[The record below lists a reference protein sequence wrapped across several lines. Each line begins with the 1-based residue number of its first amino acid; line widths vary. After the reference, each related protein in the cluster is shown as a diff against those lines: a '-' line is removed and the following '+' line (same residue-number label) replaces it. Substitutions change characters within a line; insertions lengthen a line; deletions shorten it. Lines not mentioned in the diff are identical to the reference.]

1 MMSNLIEINTKYI
14 DTPEE
19 YRTKEDM
26 WIEGVFQSDLGWSV
40 YSVLITSGDLR
51 GEIVRVYS
59 DGVRDAVPTVL
70 RNMRKQ
76 AKELKE
82 YMKENITQ
90 IRERTTLQEVSDIIA
105 LLEKVINA
113 RERR

>member
-19 YRTKEDM
+19 YQTKEDK
-26 WIEGVFQSDLGWSV
+26 WSEDEFQSDLGWSG